1 MSLNVP
7 PRPLST
13 ENSLRIGTR
22 WAKNESW
29 LDYFTLFQSIIQMSP
44 LPSWW
49 LDEACQ
55 IMIPPH
61 THMLA
66 GKDQCLPKCSLTDTR
81 QSMKNSHAHAHSC
94 GKTVI
99 SVLVIGPNCG
109 KMSVSGRPVWG
120 QHQCALELVAFNV
133 SVTVVTD
140 KQLKQHGRG
149 GERNKYSQTSARGT
163 GYPLSQ
169 TVALK
174 SVKS

>member
-7 PRPLST
+7 PCPLST
-13 ENSLRIGTR
+13 ESSLRIRSR

-44 LPSWW
+44 LPSRW
-49 LDEACQ
+49 LDEAYR

-61 THMLA
+61 THTLA
-66 GKDQCLPKCSLTDTR
+66 GKGACSPKCSRSLTNT
-81 QSMKNSHAHAHSC
+81 QLSMKNPHAQAHNKS
-94 GKTVI
+94 KTLI
-99 SVLVIGPNCG
+99 SVLLIGPNCG
-109 KMSVSGRPVWG
+109 TMSVSGWPVWD
-120 QHQCALELVAFNV
+120 QHQWVLELVALNV

-140 KQLKQHGRG
+140 KQLRQNSEEGR
-149 GERNKYSQTSARGT
+149 T

-169 TVALK
+169 TVTLK